1 MNYFGNIKSAIE
13 TKLIKEYNTT
23 NFAKSMKFFKKTVLE
38 NKELSQMF
46 FLYDELSKPK
56 GMDMELATDYLNES
70 VDLLKRLIE
79 KNSTKIQE
87 LVEWIDGIEVENNY
101 SDVDTLVYLKSA
113 VNLEKVVESKKN
125 IRRILTS
132 TNRQEKITENVNIPL
147 SSMMKIVTNT
157 FNKEYSTI
165 SEEEKNELKELLSYS
180 KKDIQNKFVE
190 LKEDVTNKL
199 NNKLEESEDLEIK
212 EKISQTISK
221 INESQPELITLY
233 KLKQLSEGL

>member
-1 MNYFGNIKSAIE
+1 
-13 TKLIKEYNTT
+13 
-23 NFAKSMKFFKKTVLE
+23 
-38 NKELSQMF
+38 
-46 FLYDELSKPK
+46 
-56 GMDMELATDYLNES
+56 
-70 VDLLKRLIE
+70 
-79 KNSTKIQE
+79 
-87 LVEWIDGIEVENNY
+87 
-101 SDVDTLVYLKSA
+101 
-113 VNLEKVVESKKN
+113 
-125 IRRILTS
+125 
-132 TNRQEKITENVNIPL
+132 
-147 SSMMKIVTNT
+147 MMKIVTNT

>member
-1 MNYFGNIKSAIE
+1 
-13 TKLIKEYNTT
+13 
-23 NFAKSMKFFKKTVLE
+23 
-38 NKELSQMF
+38 
-46 FLYDELSKPK
+46 
-56 GMDMELATDYLNES
+56 
-70 VDLLKRLIE
+70 LKRLIE

-132 TNRQEKITENVNIPL
+132 TNRQAKITENVNIPL

>member
-13 TKLIKEYNTT
+13 TKLIKEYNTI

-56 GMDMELATDYLNES
+56 GMDKELANDYLNES

-125 IRRILTS
+125 IRTVLTS

-221 INESQPELITLY
+221 INESKPELISLY